1 MVVFSWLLQRK
12 QGRAEYRE
20 TGINNIMLLKRDAG
34 GCCFSA
40 LVLCTERKKEK
51 QSCVCPFSVSSTVLH
66 WNFILL
72 SLRHVGAG
80 HSTGTQHSG
89 GNEGAARVRTKL
101 ETREVSASR
110 SPDTGLFVLQH
121 WGHSSTDLK
130 SILRCIFIFLRTTE
144 TAPARAEPTDF
155 SLQIFK
161 EYRLCDPAE
170 HPATH

>member
-51 QSCVCPFSVSSTVLH
+51 QSCVCPFSVSGTVLH
-66 WNFILL
+66 WNSILL
-72 SLRHVGAG
+72 SLRHLGAG

-89 GNEGAARVRTKL
+89 CNEGAARVRTELK
-101 ETREVSASR
+101 TREISASR
-110 SPDTGLFVLQH
+110 SPDTGLFVLRH
-121 WGHSSTDLK
+121 WERSPTDLK
-130 SILRCIFIFLRTTE
+130 SVLRCVFIFLRTTE

>member
-1 MVVFSWLLQRK
+1 
-12 QGRAEYRE
+12 
-20 TGINNIMLLKRDAG
+20 MLLKRDAG

-51 QSCVCPFSVSSTVLH
+51 QSCVCPLSVSGTVLH
-66 WNFILL
+66 WNSILL
-72 SLRHVGAG
+72 SLRHLGAG

-89 GNEGAARVRTKL
+89 CNEGATWVRTEL

-110 SPDTGLFVLQH
+110 SPDTGLFVLRH
-121 WGHSSTDLK
+121 WERSPTDLK
-130 SILRCIFIFLRTTE
+130 SVLRRVFIFLRTTE
-144 TAPARAEPTDF
+144 TAPARAEPTDL